1 MPTLEIGTG
10 FNNQETR
17 AFCEELVNKGVLKE
31 FGRMIEGVN
40 LRFENSSEQNHIED
54 MTVDEV
60 KELLSKHGVNY
71 Q

>member
-17 AFCEELVNKGVLKE
+17 AFCEELVNKGVFKE

-60 KELLSKHGVNY
+60 KELLLKHGVNY